1 MKAALAIRGLRK
13 RYGRTVALDGLD
25 FTVPEG
31 VICGFVGPNGAG
43 KTTTFGVVGGLIG
56 PDAGQVDIGGRGP
69 HRSRRDSGRMTM
81 LPQDC
86 ELPPHVSP
94 RQLLFYLARLQ
105 GMTAGQARRAVDQ
118 RLEQV
123 ALSDRAT
130 SRVKELSHGMR
141 RRVSVA
147 QALLGDPELVLL
159 DEPTAGLDPALVV
172 RMRELFVE
180 QRGRRTLVIS
190 SHNLLELEATCD
202 HVVFIEAGR
211 CVRSGSL
218 AEVTE
223 QGVLMRYLLE
233 RAVDLA
239 ALEQAEPELTL
250 RWDDSTLI
258 VEAPAS
264 WTASRMNAAVVPQL
278 LSAEAGL
285 LEIRQGRSL
294 EDAYLAG
301 ADGGSGG

>member
-1 MKAALAIRGLRK
+1 MKPALTIRGLRK
-13 RYGRTVALDGLD
+13 RYGRTQALDGLD
-25 FTVPEG
+25 FAVPEG
-31 VICGFVGPNGAG
+31 VICGLVGPNGAG
-43 KTTTFGVVGGLIG
+43 KTTTFGVVGGLIR
-56 PDAGQVDIGGRGP
+56 PDAGQVDVGGRGP
-69 HRSRRDSGRMTM
+69 HHARRDSGKMTM

-94 RQLLFYLARLQ
+94 RQLLHYLARLQ
-105 GMTAGQARRAVDQ
+105 GMSAGQATRAADQ

-123 ALSDRAT
+123 ALSDRAS

-141 RRVSVA
+141 RRVAVA
-147 QALLGDPELVLL
+147 QALLGDPEIVLL

-223 QGVLMRYLLE
+223 QGVLMRYLVE
-233 RAVDLA
+233 RTVELS
-239 ALEQAEPELTL
+239 ALQQAEPELTF
-250 RWDDSTLI
+250 RWDKATL
-258 VEAPAS
+258 VVQAPSS
-264 WTASRMNAAVVPQL
+264 WTASRMNATVVPQL
-278 LSAEAGL
+278 MATEAGL

-301 ADGGSGG
+301 AER

>member
-1 MKAALAIRGLRK
+1 MNSALHITGLRK
-13 RYGRTVALDGLD
+13 RYGRTLALDGLD
-25 FTVPEG
+25 FAVPTG
-31 VICGFVGPNGAG
+31 VICGLVGPNGAG
-43 KTTTFGVVGGLIG
+43 KTTTFGVVGGLIR

-69 HRSRRDSGRMTM
+69 HRAWRDSGKLTM

-94 RQLLFYLARLQ
+94 RQLLVYLARLQ

-123 ALSDRAT
+123 ALSDRAS
-130 SRVKELSHGMR
+130 SRIKELSHGMR

-147 QALLGDPELVLL
+147 QALLGEPELVLL

-223 QGVLMRYLLE
+223 QGVLMRYLVE
-233 RAVDLA
+233 RSVDLA
-239 ALEQAEPELTL
+239 ALAQAEPELSL
-250 RWDDSTLI
+250 RWDGKTLI
-258 VEAPAS
+258 VQAPTN
-264 WTASRMNAAVVPQL
+264 WTASRMNGAVVPQL
-278 LSAEAGL
+278 LAAEAGL

-301 ADGGSGG
+301 AGG